1 MPDHTEPAPAE
12 TESTES
18 SAEEPTATGEAAAT
32 AEATA
37 TGEAT
42 ATAAEPVTAESAEP
56 PEEKAVA
63 PEEKAAAP
71 ARPAIKLPSRLVF
84 KVPMVALV
92 VLAFVVVCEST
103 VALALPWFSLLY
115 LIPLVG
121 AVWVLRTR
129 TVIDSSGLLVRR
141 MFTRRLLPWSEVAS
155 LRVREGKWL
164 AAVLADGSE
173 VTLPE
178 VRTRHLPVL
187 SLITGGRIADPT
199 EPAQEATREPE
210 SDDAGTDDA
219 GTAETGT
226 PAAAG
231 EAADAPVE
239 GSAKQSGRTSDQ
251 PV

>member
-1 MPDHTEPAPAE
+1 VPDHTEPEPAE
-12 TESTES
+12 TASTES
-18 SAEEPTATGEAAAT
+18 AAEEPTATGEAA
-32 AEATA
+32 
-37 TGEAT
+37 

-56 PEEKAVA
+56 PEEKAAA
-63 PEEKAAAP
+63 PEEKAVAP

-141 MFTRRLLPWSEVAS
+141 MFTRRLLPWTEVAS

-187 SLITGGRIADPT
+187 SLITGGRIADLT
-199 EPAQEATREPE
+199 EPAQQATREPD
-210 SDDAGTDDA
+210 SDEAATAA
-219 GTAETGT
+219 GTAETGV